1 MALFLAL
8 PRRSCRCRTLAL
20 VLGGFLGL
28 ASCENSTGP
37 PEPPDASPPGLVVVF
52 PDGGAYDRDGDGL
65 IEVELTF
72 TDAVSGVDPAT
83 IRLMVG
89 GRDVLTEWEVMRR
102 DATGLV
108 AEETVIG
115 LLPAGRVTLGIAVS
129 DHAGNVRQET
139 RFLELPVAI
148 LHRSIPLPFD
158 PVRRVQDVVMR
169 PDGEVLFAV
178 DETSELL
185 LVDPNE
191 YRLVAQPSGPLNDLQ
206 GVEFDAQRNRVY
218 AVSFL
223 FPGLAEFDGSTG
235 DFLRLIPTTQG
246 AFALALSRQTS
257 EVYIPLEIEFEPM
270 NGVLSVVD
278 REVGQEVALIQS
290 GIVHRAGDGTALG
303 QHAAVLTEN
312 EERLYVTTA
321 GDGLLAYDPH
331 ARGFGQQIDLLPN
344 DERLGAAGAI
354 HRVGGDLYINVLR
367 DFHVGAAVYQLDA
380 STGAIRT
387 IKSLGAGSDI
397 NTGAAASPDGTRL
410 FVTGISG
417 SRSIEGA
424 ASYLLALPTL
434 EILARLDGAVEAPET
449 FGYNGVAW
457 HPDGKR
463 VYVAASDFVGG
474 RNEILVYLVRP

>member
-1 MALFLAL
+1 L
-8 PRRSCRCRTLAL
+8 
-20 VLGGFLGL
+20 
-28 ASCENSTGP
+28 E
-37 PEPPDASPPGLVVVF
+37 VVF
-52 PDGGAYDRDGDGL
+52 PAGGTYDRDGDGL
-65 IEVELTF
+65 MEVELAF
-72 TDAVSGVDPAT
+72 TDAASGVDPAT

-89 GRDVLTEWEVMRR
+89 GRDVLSEWEVTRR
-102 DATGLV
+102 DSTGLV
-108 AEETVIG
+108 AEETVAG
-115 LLPAGRVTLGIAVS
+115 LLPAGRVTLGISVS

-139 RFLELPVAI
+139 RFPELPEAI

-223 FPGLAEFDGSTG
+223 HPGLAEFDGSTG
-235 DFLRLIPTTQG
+235 QFLRLIPTTQG
-246 AFALALSRQTS
+246 AFALALSRQTA

-270 NGVLSVVD
+270 NGILSVVD

-290 GIVHRAGDGTALG
+290 GITDRDQDGSILG
-303 QHAAVLTEN
+303 QHAAVLTED
-312 EERLYVTTA
+312 EQRLYIPTVGNGVLVYDPA
-321 GDGLLAYDPH
+321 DRSLVQQVDLLA
-331 ARGFGQQIDLLPN
+331 G
-344 DERLGAAGAI
+344 DERLGTALGAERAGD
-354 HRVGGDLYINVLR
+354 DLYVNVFR

-397 NTGAAASPDGTRL
+397 STGAAASPDGTRL

-434 EILARLDGAVEAPET
+434 EILARLDGAVEVPQT

-463 VYVAASDFVGG
+463 AYVAASDFVGG